1 VAPAAA
7 VKVFL
12 FASPEERARR
22 RAEETGND
30 VATELAHQRERDER
44 DATENR
50 SVLEP
55 AKDAVPVDTT
65 GLELDD
71 VIDQIVMLATE
82 AKEIGA

>member
-1 VAPAAA
+1 M
-7 VKVFL
+7 KVFL

-30 VATELAHQRERDER
+30 FATELAHQRERDER

-55 AKDAVPVDTT
+55 APDAVPVDTT
-65 GLELDD
+65 GLELDE
-71 VIDQIVMLATE
+71 VIEQIVMLATE